1 MGHRRQH
8 RPGGDEGPV
17 AAADAQAADAEAAL
31 AADGEA
37 CEAALADTEA
47 CAAALADARPVP
59 GRRAGAV
66 LVGALEREAQ
76 RFLERADA
84 LGGGS
89 AGSPTARDVHQ
100 ARVALRRLRSNLRT
114 FGLLVDPQWSAAVR
128 ADAAWFGGV
137 LGDVRSLDVL
147 ADRLWAEGPV
157 LVDED
162 SVRAVL
168 GVLGDEAARARRTL
182 AEASRSERGERLAAA
197 LRLVADP
204 PLTARADQPAEALG
218 GLLGRA
224 WHDFRNAGRAVRRHR
239 TQRSLH
245 QLRLRTKAFRYGC
258 ETVAVVAGKPAERT
272 ARAAARLQDRL
283 GLLRD
288 AAAAEAWLATIAA
301 AHPELA
307 ATTER
312 LAVVE
317 RAAAAVDRR
326 GVGRD
331 LREVERRWHRWRD

>member
-1 MGHRRQH
+1 MSHGRRH
-8 RPGGDEGPV
+8 RPVGDEGP
-17 AAADAQAADAEAAL
+17 AAAVEPGTVEAPPADHGAASGPSAGAAL
-31 AADGEA
+31 AA
-37 CEAALADTEA
+37 
-47 CAAALADARPVP
+47 V
-59 GRRAGAV
+59 
-66 LVGALEREAQ
+66 LEREAE
-76 RFLERADA
+76 RFLRHADA
-84 LGGGS
+84 LGGGPP
-89 AGSPTARDVHQ
+89 AALTTRDVHQ

-114 FGLLVDPQWSAAVR
+114 FGLLVDPQWSATVR

-137 LGDVRSLDVL
+137 LGYVRNCDVL

-157 LVDED
+157 LSDED

-168 GVLGDEAARARRTL
+168 GVLAVEAAAARQ
-182 AEASRSERGERLAAA
+182 AVVEASRSERGERLAAT
-197 LRLVADP
+197 LRAVGDL
-204 PLTARADQPAEALG
+204 PLTDRADQSAEALE

-224 WHDFRNAGRAVRRHR
+224 WHDFRNAGRPVRHHP
-239 TQRSLH
+239 TERSLH

-288 AAAAEAWLATIAA
+288 AAAADAWLATAA
-301 AHPELA
+301 GAHPELA
-307 ATTER
+307 ATAER

-331 LREVERRWHRWRD
+331 LREVERRWRRWRS